1 MRLERKFFGIID
13 CLCFRILRFL
23 LVFTKSGP
31 LFLFIFTENWS
42 LFLLIFTKTKRF
54 MLKVRNIRYLCV
66 ENCWLLTR
74 AVRASLEN
82 FGEIR
87 LADGEDAARI
97 EICPL
102 YALGNA
108 VR

>member
-1 MRLERKFFGIID
+1 MVAGWEIVKAGNPRTQHDLYYWENLANGATSEID
-13 CLCFRILRFL
+13 YVVSHDMKVLPIEVKAGVSGKMKSLRF
-23 LVFTKSGP
+23 FMQK
-31 LFLFIFTENWS
+31 
-42 LFLLIFTKTKRF
+42 KR
-54 MLKVRNIRYLCV
+54 
-66 ENCWLLTR
+66 LTR

-87 LADGEDAARI
+87 LADGDDAARI

>member
-1 MRLERKFFGIID
+1 
-13 CLCFRILRFL
+13 
-23 LVFTKSGP
+23 
-31 LFLFIFTENWS
+31 
-42 LFLLIFTKTKRF
+42 